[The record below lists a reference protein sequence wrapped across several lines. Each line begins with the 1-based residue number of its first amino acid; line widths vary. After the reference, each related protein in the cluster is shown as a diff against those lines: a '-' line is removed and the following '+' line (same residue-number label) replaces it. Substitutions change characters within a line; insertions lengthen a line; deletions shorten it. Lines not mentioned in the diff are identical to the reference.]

1 MWMGSMNKNQEIELL
16 EAFRKN
22 PADARA
28 MILRLTQTSAHI
40 FHQELDQ
47 AIAEVEA
54 LAST

>member
-1 MWMGSMNKNQEIELL
+1 MNKNQEIELL